1 MDPATALPKL
11 LMAAW
16 LLPLASFAVISIGY
30 SVPQLLG
37 MRVPYSAMKNAA
49 YIAVGGDRDRLRAE
63 HASRCSASGCPHIR
77 SPRPSIMPRAAEHAA
92 GERGASAAA
101 AAKQSTTTARR
112 RTTPAIGTR
121 WASSASSSSR
131 SATTSIRSPS

>member
-1 MDPATALPKL
+1 
-11 LMAAW
+11 MAAW

-49 YIAVGGDRDRLRAE
+49 YIAVAAIVTGFVLSCVALFGVWLPA
-63 HASRCSASGCPHIR
+63 HPL
-77 SPRPSIMPRAAEHAA
+77 PRPSIMRQLPSTRKRAA
-92 GERGASAAA
+92 RVRLPR
-101 AAKQSTTTARR
+101 KRRTTARR

-121 WASSASSSSR
+121 SASSASSSSR
-131 SATTSIRSPS
+131 SAITSIR